1 MNSGSDWFLGV
12 GFDPLDQAPAL
23 IAIVVGLLIWRR
35 HRRDRRARIF
45 LALAATNL
53 LLSAPL
59 FAAAFF
65 SGGAISP
72 AAVNGYIVS
81 AGLIS
86 AAIYLHFGLSFPHA
100 RPWLTGGRMRWLYVA
115 AVAAGMVAYFVE
127 LAGDGGQAIWVEGSF
142 VGLGAA
148 VFLASAAGCVAIHR
162 SYREMTFDERRS
174 YRAPIMGVLGGMI
187 AGIVMDAAA
196 AILFAAVPSADRYTL
211 FTTNVLMTAAEL
223 LLPLFFFTA
232 AVKYRLLEH
241 HSQDYVAKL

>member
-45 LALAATNL
+45 LALAASNL

-59 FAAAFF
+59 FAAAFL
-65 SGGAISP
+65 SDGAISF
-72 AAVNGYIVS
+72 AAVNGYIAT
-81 AGLIS
+81 AGLVS

-100 RPWLTGGRMRWLYVA
+100 RPWLKRGGMRWVYAA
-115 AVAAGMVAYFVE
+115 AVAAGVVAYVGG
-127 LAGDGGQAIWVEGSF
+127 LAGAGGQAIWVEGSF
-142 VGLGAA
+142 IGLGAA
-148 VFLASAAGCVAIHR
+148 VLLASAAGSVAIYR
-162 SYREMTFDERRS
+162 SYREMTLDERRN
-174 YRAPIMGVLGGMI
+174 YRAPVMGVLAGMI
-187 AGIVMDAAA
+187 AGVVMDAAA
-196 AILFAAVPSADRYTL
+196 AILFATVPSADRYTL

-241 HSQDYVAKL
+241 HSQDYVATL